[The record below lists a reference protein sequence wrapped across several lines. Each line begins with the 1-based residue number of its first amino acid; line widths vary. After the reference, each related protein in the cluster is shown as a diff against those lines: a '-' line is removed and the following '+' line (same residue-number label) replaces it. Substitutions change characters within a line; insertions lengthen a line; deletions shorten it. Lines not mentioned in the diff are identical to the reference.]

1 MIAVSN
7 SIPKEICDKI
17 QFYCCDLNIN
27 KKKKQCD
34 FLHREIKIFH
44 KRISS
49 EMTKELLKKKTNKI
63 FWVANL
69 LDVHMVL
76 FD

>member
-1 MIAVSN
+1 MIGVSN

-17 QFYCCDLNIN
+17 QYYCCDLNIN

-34 FLHREIKIFH
+34 FLREIKIFH

-49 EMTKELLKKKTNKI
+49 EMTKELLKRKLIKY
-63 FWVANL
+63 FG
-69 LDVHMVL
+69 
-76 FD
+76 